1 MTEPEPESQP
11 AHHGAAAQRVGLRRW
26 LPGGAAVILVI
37 VLALVAI
44 FIVVR
49 PGWFETPL
57 QEGPPPELA
66 YIKSLADLGERDG
79 VRLSDDNALAKTV
92 TSPLPVD
99 SRVDHARLL
108 LAGRAQVPESST
120 VFLRVLADGE
130 SVYVDELKPGNHDL
144 KSEILL
150 PPGVLDDGSVT
161 VQMRLTGALDE
172 GTCNPT
178 NELGSFV
185 LLDPVATRIEATLF
199 KPLYSVR
206 DAVGALNRDVTL
218 ELAAPEDRAWFE
230 TAARMGVAL
239 TQRGFRVSYHTV
251 ADAPPGNWRGRI
263 LLGPADLLTELGW
276 TGAQDA
282 GSGTWRVGR
291 IDDTAVL
298 ALTDPAAQAAA
309 PFILTDAATTAD
321 SATNESRVDS
331 PEEPS
336 GDAVSLAPLGMDTA
350 VQRIGDRRVWRTPY
364 WLTELP
370 GGRVPRELR
379 LQLRLPLIGE
389 EARWMVQAQLN
400 GQLLDSVEL
409 AGGNATQDVIVP
421 IPEGIEALR
430 NDLSVTL
437 LRDRDL
443 VGCTTRSPS
452 YDVQLLPTSS
462 VVLGGPGA
470 GLTAVPADFAVGF
483 DILVP
488 SSSTDDP
495 ATSLAALVPTLAQFS
510 GWLQQQTPFVWDGLP
525 SNRPFFLFGNPPPGV
540 DAPVRLTDGRLLAAG
555 FDLQAF
561 QNGLVVER
569 AAAGPARGLV
579 VIPVGRPSDNPVPYG
594 REEARLVTGV
604 GGGVVVSDAGRILT
618 PAPTERYR

>member
-1 MTEPEPESQP
+1 MTDPESQP
-11 AHHGAAAQRVGLRRW
+11 THHGAAERRHAVRRW
-26 LPGGAAVILVI
+26 IPGGAAVILVI
-37 VLALVAI
+37 ILALVAV
-44 FIVVR
+44 FILVR
-49 PGWFETPL
+49 PGWFETPF

-79 VRLSDDNALAKTV
+79 IRLSDDGTLAKAV
-92 TSPLPVD
+92 TAPLPVD
-99 SRVDHARLL
+99 SRVDHAHLL
-108 LAGRAQVPESST
+108 LAGRAQVAEAST

-130 SVYVDELKPGNHDL
+130 SVYVDELKPGNHDV
-144 KSEILL
+144 KAEILL

-185 LLDPVATRIEATLF
+185 LLDPAETRIEATLYN
-199 KPLYSVR
+199 PVYSVR

-218 ELAAPEDRAWFE
+218 EVAAPKEDRAWFE

-239 TQRGFRVSYHTV
+239 TQRGYRVSYHAV
-251 ADAPPGNWRGRI
+251 ADSPPGNWRSRI
-263 LLGPADLLTELGW
+263 LLGPVDRLTELGW
-276 TGAQDA
+276 TAPEDA
-282 GSGTWRVGR
+282 GPRTWQVGR

-309 PFILTDAATTAD
+309 PFLLTDAVTTAD
-321 SATNESRVDS
+321 SAANESRVDS
-331 PEEPS
+331 PEEPV

-370 GGRVPRELR
+370 GGRVPREVR

-389 EARWMVQAQLN
+389 EARWMVQIQLN
-400 GQLLDSVEL
+400 GQLLDSVQL
-409 AGGNATQDVIVP
+409 AGGSATQDVTVP

-430 NDLSVTL
+430 NDLAVTL

-462 VVLGGPGA
+462 LVLGGPGA
-470 GLTAVPADFAVGF
+470 GLTAVPADFAAGF
-483 DILVP
+483 DILLP

-495 ATSLAALVPTLAQFS
+495 ATSLAALVPTLAHFR
-510 GWLQQQTPFVWDGLP
+510 GWLQPMSFVWDGLP
-525 SNRPFFLFGNPPPGV
+525 SDRPFFLFGNPPSGV
-540 DAPVRLTDGRLLAAG
+540 DVPVRLVDGRLVAAG

-569 AAAGPARGLV
+569 ASAGAARGLV
-579 VIPVGRPSDNPVPYG
+579 VIAMGRPPDNPVPYG
-594 REEARLVTGV
+594 REAARLVTGV
-604 GGGVVVSDAGRILT
+604 DGGVVVSDPGGILT
-618 PAPTERYR
+618 PAPTERFP